1 MIRQA
6 DCPDAVRLQD
16 LLDGMLPDSEQAE
29 LTRHLDLCTR
39 CQQQLETL
47 ALGGQPWSG
56 VARFER
62 WRAQPEPALGR
73 VIAELKQSL
82 AGPPDAIAAMR
93 SHPAVAA
100 DDEAGEPILDFLT
113 PSEQPGRLGRF
124 GPYEVLE
131 VLGHGGMGIVLK
143 GLDTALNRLVAI
155 KVLAPQL
162 AASGAARKRFARE
175 ARAAAA
181 IAHEHVVTIHAVDT
195 ANGLPYL
202 VMEYVPGL
210 SLQQRLDRDGPLEL
224 EAILRIAMQTASG
237 LAAAHEQG
245 VVHRDVKPANILL
258 QDGVERVKL
267 TDFGLAR
274 AADDATV
281 TQSGYLPGTPAYMAP
296 EQASGEGVDHR
307 ADLFSLGSV
316 VYAMCTGRPPFRAS
330 TLLGL
335 LRRVSEDR
343 PRPVQEINPRVPDW
357 LVEIMNRLHAKE
369 PARRFQSAA
378 EVATVFAECLA
389 HVQTRNLRGAGLQ
402 PALDQEEAGWKP
414 APRRPNAGRR
424 WPRVAW
430 AAALLCL
437 LGLGVSEATGWTR
450 LVEWAATV
458 LRIRTPDGTLI
469 VEVGDPDVSV
479 TVDGQDVIL
488 SGKGFAEVKLRA
500 GQHKFVATRDGKPV
514 LTKLVDIRRDG
525 KEIVKVTLDPA
536 GAAAAPGGVGE
547 KAPRDPDAGSGD
559 TTPGGGPQTLKG
571 HTGRV
576 TSVIFSPDGRLL
588 ATAGANGTVCLW
600 ITETGRRRATLN
612 GPKGAL
618 AGLAFFSDGKTL
630 LTVGEDGTL
639 QLWDIAIERP
649 IKPAATLKLS
659 ASFKVSALRPGS
671 KVLATGGEGTVK
683 LWDIESGKQLST
695 IRNENVEWESL
706 AFSPDGKTL
715 ASSGDG
721 TVRIWDAATGK
732 EIRRLAEGKTVR
744 SVAFSPDG
752 RLLFSGSGDNTVR
765 LWDAQTG
772 QQLRTVRSPDVVCLA
787 TSPDG
792 KLMATGSSGGEVT
805 VFETT
810 TGKVVRSVK
819 EKAGAVICLAF
830 SPDGRRLAWGTAD
843 GSVKLW
849 RLDQDTG
856 EKGELERL
864 RDEVEAARERERQA
878 RELAEAA
885 ERRARFNEEQARREL
900 YFRQIQLAQQ
910 ALEKDPGAAAEL
922 LKKSPEE
929 LRGWE
934 WHYLQRLNKE
944 AKSERVLTGHTGGV
958 TAVCFSPDAKYVA
971 SADDDGTVRIW
982 DAQTGRELSVL
993 KYRRRPVTGLA
1004 FSPDGRTL
1012 VSVYLLG
1019 DLIVWDVAGTRE
1031 RGSGKIRAE
1040 TGLADRGHAAAAVS
1054 PDGKRI
1060 AVLAGLAGKGPLQL
1074 LDARTGKE
1082 IRQIEVA
1089 GATGYSLCFSPDG
1102 RLLAVTAGKAIR
1114 VLEVDGQAERRF
1126 EGDSL
1131 MFGVVFSPD
1140 GQRIASSLLDG
1151 TIRIWDTTSGKEVVT
1166 LKANKEAVRSVCF
1179 SPDGKRLVSAGE
1191 DGTVRIWSPAEGK
1204 LLITLKHEGG
1214 ATCVAFSPDGKT
1226 IASGGDK
1233 EVRLW
1238 PGSAPGK

>member
-16 LLDGMLPDSEQAE
+16 LLDGMLPDNEQAE
-29 LTRHLDLCTR
+29 LTHHLDLCTR

-82 AGPPDAIAAMR
+82 AGPPDGIAATR

-202 VMEYVPGL
+202 VKEYVPGL

-389 HVQTRNLRGAGLQ
+389 HVQTTGDRHPSATGFWPSALGA
-402 PALDQEEAGWKP
+402 P
-414 APRRPNAGRR
+414 PRRAAAKRTPNTERQ

-458 LRIRTPDGTLI
+458 LRIRTPDGTLL
-469 VEVGDPDVSV
+469 VEVSDPDVSV
-479 TVDGQDVIL
+479 TVDGQDVII

-500 GQHKFVATRDGKPV
+500 GQHKLVATKPGKPV
-514 LTKLVDIRRDG
+514 KTKLVDIRRDG
-525 KEIVKVTLDPA
+525 KEVVKVTFDPD
-536 GAAAAPGGVGE
+536 GAAVAPGGVGE

-559 TTPGGGPQTLKG
+559 TTPGAGPQTLKG
-571 HTGRV
+571 HRGRV
-576 TSVIFSPDGRLL
+576 TSVAFTPDGALL
-588 ATAGANGTVCLW
+588 ASAGADGSVRLW
-600 ITETGRRRATLN
+600 QADSGKQRATLQGAK
-612 GPKGAL
+612 GPV
-618 AGLAFFSDGKTL
+618 AGIAFFPDGKTL
-630 LTVGEDGTL
+630 LTVSEDGTL
-639 QLWDIAIERP
+639 QLWDV
-649 IKPAATLKLS
+649 ATGKQLVSLKLS
-659 ASFKVSALRPGS
+659 ASFKVSALQPGS
-671 KVLATGGEGTVK
+671 KVLATGVEGTV
-683 LWDIESGKQLST
+683 
-695 IRNENVEWESL
+695 
-706 AFSPDGKTL
+706 
-715 ASSGDG
+715 
-721 TVRIWDAATGK
+721 
-732 EIRRLAEGKTVR
+732 
-744 SVAFSPDG
+744 
-752 RLLFSGSGDNTVR
+752 
-765 LWDAQTG
+765 
-772 QQLRTVRSPDVVCLA
+772 
-787 TSPDG
+787 
-792 KLMATGSSGGEVT
+792 
-805 VFETT
+805 
-810 TGKVVRSVK
+810 
-819 EKAGAVICLAF
+819 
-830 SPDGRRLAWGTAD
+830 
-843 GSVKLW
+843 
-849 RLDQDTG
+849 
-856 EKGELERL
+856 
-864 RDEVEAARERERQA
+864 
-878 RELAEAA
+878 
-885 ERRARFNEEQARREL
+885 
-900 YFRQIQLAQQ
+900 
-910 ALEKDPGAAAEL
+910 
-922 LKKSPEE
+922 
-929 LRGWE
+929 
-934 WHYLQRLNKE
+934 
-944 AKSERVLTGHTGGV
+944 
-958 TAVCFSPDAKYVA
+958 
-971 SADDDGTVRIW
+971 
-982 DAQTGRELSVL
+982 
-993 KYRRRPVTGLA
+993 
-1004 FSPDGRTL
+1004 
-1012 VSVYLLG
+1012 
-1019 DLIVWDVAGTRE
+1019 
-1031 RGSGKIRAE
+1031 
-1040 TGLADRGHAAAAVS
+1040 
-1054 PDGKRI
+1054 
-1060 AVLAGLAGKGPLQL
+1060 
-1074 LDARTGKE
+1074 
-1082 IRQIEVA
+1082 
-1089 GATGYSLCFSPDG
+1089 
-1102 RLLAVTAGKAIR
+1102 
-1114 VLEVDGQAERRF
+1114 
-1126 EGDSL
+1126 
-1131 MFGVVFSPD
+1131 
-1140 GQRIASSLLDG
+1140 
-1151 TIRIWDTTSGKEVVT
+1151 
-1166 LKANKEAVRSVCF
+1166 
-1179 SPDGKRLVSAGE
+1179 
-1191 DGTVRIWSPAEGK
+1191 
-1204 LLITLKHEGG
+1204 
-1214 ATCVAFSPDGKT
+1214 
-1226 IASGGDK
+1226 
-1233 EVRLW
+1233 
-1238 PGSAPGK
+1238 